1 MFRVDTASRLSIG
14 TGFITDTPLI
24 FVLASTL
31 FFFFFYVASFVSF
44 CCRLEFLVRPISTA
58 LFSMLLYSPPPAA
71 AVAMEEADFSC
82 Y

>member
-24 FVLASTL
+24 FVWAGTH
-31 FFFFFYVASFVSF
+31 FFYVASFVSF

>member
-31 FFFFFYVASFVSF
+31 FFITSRPLCRSVAVWNF
-44 CCRLEFLVRPISTA
+44 
-58 LFSMLLYSPPPAA
+58 
-71 AVAMEEADFSC
+71 
-82 Y
+82 